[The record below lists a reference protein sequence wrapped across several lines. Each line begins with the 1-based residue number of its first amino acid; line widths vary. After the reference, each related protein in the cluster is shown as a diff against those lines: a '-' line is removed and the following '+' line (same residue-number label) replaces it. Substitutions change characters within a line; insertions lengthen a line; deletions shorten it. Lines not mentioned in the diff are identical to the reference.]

1 MRKFA
6 RLNFLLLRVVMQVSD
21 CAQRLK
27 QRAVQL
33 LSIREHGKLEL
44 VRKLTQKL
52 PECSHCINDV
62 LAELETIGYLS
73 ELRYVQ
79 AFVRKEQALGHG
91 LLRIKVALR
100 DKGANIDIVNDVLAN
115 TETDWRALAQQVR
128 IKKFGDQLA
137 TDRAEIAI
145 QMRFLS
151 YRGFDSDTVRD
162 VVKNND

>member
-1 MRKFA
+1 
-6 RLNFLLLRVVMQVSD
+6 MQVSD
-21 CAQRLK
+21 CVQRLK
-27 QRAVQL
+27 QRAVHL
-33 LSIREHGKLEL
+33 LSIREHGTLEL

-62 LAELETIGYLS
+62 LAELEAIGYLS
-73 ELRYVQ
+73 ELRYVE
-79 AFVRKEQALGHG
+79 AFMRKEQAHGHG

-100 DKGANIDIVNDVLAN
+100 NKGADMDIVNDVLASS
-115 TETDWRALAQQVR
+115 ETDWRALAQRVR
-128 IKKFGDQLA
+128 IKKFGEMLPTDKVELA
-137 TDRAEIAI
+137 T